1 LLATIRYVEGNPVAA
16 RLCHWTE
23 AWPRSSAA
31 AHLRGQDDG
40 LVEVRPMLTLVDD
53 WEAYLSDPGD
63 EEIAAHIKKHS
74 RTGRPLGDERFVQS
88 LERITGR
95 VLRRRR
101 PGPKKPRG

>member
-1 LLATIRYVEGNPVAA
+1 LN
-16 RLCHWTE
+16 
-23 AWPRSSAA
+23 S
-31 AHLRGQDDG
+31 
-40 LVEVRPMLTLVDD
+40 LVDD